1 MESALVRGEK
11 STDVEPSRNVFVC
24 AIVPTCIEILD
35 GWISSARGAT
45 SDLPALEGGA
55 KMSGGLQIQPD
66 DELKFRRAFAAP
78 ACASPAL
85 PPRPFRS
92 KKHAMLTPFP
102 LPIFPSPLDGAVEL
116 KKQIPATIRLY
127 NSGNEEIA
135 FKVKTTAPK
144 KYCVKPNT
152 GFVKKGETVNVHVI
166 MQAQR
171 EWPADMMK
179 CKDKFLVQSCP
190 SGGSTEFTE
199 LFVKGKEDIKEQ
211 KLKVSYSQPAPPP
224 SPVPEGEEGPSED
237 ATKAKSMFT
246 AAETAPVSNDVG
258 SLQRELERFRAKN
271 ESLSKDLDMA
281 LQGGKRERSTGF
293 TLFHLL
299 LVAIVAFLVGHYS

>member
-1 MESALVRGEK
+1 M
-11 STDVEPSRNVFVC
+11 
-24 AIVPTCIEILD
+24 
-35 GWISSARGAT
+35 
-45 SDLPALEGGA
+45 
-55 KMSGGLQIQPD
+55 
-66 DELKFRRAFAAP
+66 
-78 ACASPAL
+78 
-85 PPRPFRS
+85 
-92 KKHAMLTPFP
+92 
-102 LPIFPSPLDGAVEL
+102 
-116 KKQIPATIRLY
+116 
-127 NSGNEEIA
+127 
-135 FKVKTTAPK
+135 KTTAPK

>member
-1 MESALVRGEK
+1 
-11 STDVEPSRNVFVC
+11 
-24 AIVPTCIEILD
+24 
-35 GWISSARGAT
+35 
-45 SDLPALEGGA
+45 
-55 KMSGGLQIQPD
+55 MSGGLQIQPD
-66 DELKFRRAFAAP
+66 DELKFR
-78 ACASPAL
+78 L
-85 PPRPFRS
+85 
-92 KKHAMLTPFP
+92 
-102 LPIFPSPLDGAVEL
+102 EL

-293 TLFHLL
+293 NLFHLL

>member
-1 MESALVRGEK
+1 M
-11 STDVEPSRNVFVC
+11 
-24 AIVPTCIEILD
+24 
-35 GWISSARGAT
+35 
-45 SDLPALEGGA
+45 
-55 KMSGGLQIQPD
+55 
-66 DELKFRRAFAAP
+66 
-78 ACASPAL
+78 
-85 PPRPFRS
+85 
-92 KKHAMLTPFP
+92 
-102 LPIFPSPLDGAVEL
+102 
-116 KKQIPATIRLY
+116 
-127 NSGNEEIA
+127 
-135 FKVKTTAPK
+135 KTTAPK

-152 GFVKKGETVNVHVI
+152 GFVGKGQTVNVHVI

-190 SGGSTEFTE
+190 SGGITEFTE

-293 TLFHLL
+293 NLFHLL

>member
-1 MESALVRGEK
+1 
-11 STDVEPSRNVFVC
+11 
-24 AIVPTCIEILD
+24 
-35 GWISSARGAT
+35 
-45 SDLPALEGGA
+45 
-55 KMSGGLQIQPD
+55 MSGGLQIQPD

-85 PPRPFRS
+85 PRDLPGQKRRD
-92 KKHAMLTPFP
+92 ADAFP
-102 LPIFPSPLDGAVEL
+102 PPHFHSPLDGAVEL

-293 TLFHLL
+293 NLFHLL